1 MDLFDRLPLAAIV
14 NNKFLCVHGGISA
27 SIETLQ
33 DIDKIQ
39 RVREIPKLGPL
50 CDLVW
55 ADPIDN
61 DSGKISEGLVKNNE
75 SRGCSYYFGYEL
87 SKKFLTKTGLV
98 SIIRAHEAQA
108 NGFKM
113 YNWGSSKDF
122 PTVITIFSAPN
133 YCDFYNN
140 KGAVI
145 KFKVLSF
152 VVRTTHSTF
161 NSTLKVSI
169 LTVCPTLWMSLSGVY
184 RSFAKKSRK

>member
-27 SIETLQ
+27 SIENLQ

-61 DSGKISEGLVKNNE
+61 DSGKVSEGLVKNNE

-98 SIIRAHEAQA
+98 CIIRAHEAQA

-113 YNWGSSKDF
+113 HNWGSSKDF

-145 KFKVLSF
+145 KFKV
-152 VVRTTHSTF
+152 
-161 NSTLKVSI
+161 I
-169 LTVCPTLWMSLSGVY
+169 
-184 RSFAKKSRK
+184 